1 MTSEG
6 VSITVF
12 IDSCSFARSFLVIFV
27 TAVISAVTADTC
39 TASYLLERGHGHF
52 FYDLRPMIPYNQFF
66 GARLA

>member
-27 TAVISAVTADTC
+27 VRSFLPRQRIHV
-39 TASYLLERGHGHF
+39 
-52 FYDLRPMIPYNQFF
+52 LRPIYSKAGMVIISTTYGP
-66 GARLA
+66 

>member
-27 TAVISAVTADTC
+27 VRLFLPRQRIHV
-39 TASYLLERGHGHF
+39 
-52 FYDLRPMIPYNQFF
+52 LRPTYSKAGMVIISTTYGP
-66 GARLA
+66 